1 MTYDMLD
8 LSPLILHR
16 DASVLVIDKPANI
29 AVHKGFGDGD
39 TLEKYFH
46 QLQFGLPMVP
56 QLAHRLD
63 RATSGCLVLGR
74 HRQALQRLQHL
85 FSSQQ
90 IEKKYLAVVVGQPP
104 EEGTI
109 ELKLAKQEKAKHRWW
124 MKVDEAGQDARTDY
138 KLLKT
143 NGMLSLVELSPK
155 TGRTHQ
161 LRVHMAAIGHPI
173 VGDGKYGGKDAFLTG
188 SISRKMHLHARRI
201 RIDHPSGSPLDVRAE
216 LPSHMKHSFADLGFD
231 LSLGDA
237 MPLDEP
243 KYQDSAEARR
253 RLTANIAKA
262 ARKERKGERRAR
274 GAKAE
279 VPGGRKAVRKKA
291 SPLKEKQGAAKR
303 KMPPSRGPSKPRTGK

>member
-1 MTYDMLD
+1 MLD

-173 VGDGKYGGKDAFLTG
+173 LGEWVYQGDVVMPQKSPLQ
-188 SISRKMHLHARRI
+188 LHASAI
-201 RIDHPSGSPLDVRAE
+201 T
-216 LPSHMKHSFADLGFD
+216 LPYSDKKPPIH
-231 LSLGDA
+231 
-237 MPLDEP
+237 
-243 KYQDSAEARR
+243 AEA
-253 RLTANIAKA
+253 
-262 ARKERKGERRAR
+262 
-274 GAKAE
+274 
-279 VPGGRKAVRKKA
+279 
-291 SPLKEKQGAAKR
+291 PLPEHFV
-303 KMPPSRGPSKPRTGK
+303 MHP